1 MLHTAPGEQHG
12 GDTMAQCCPRSVK
25 KKTNIHAYN
34 DGWKIRLAAKR
45 SELVEE
51 YQRQCSSKNQ
61 GEGRDMA
68 ND

>member
-1 MLHTAPGEQHG
+1 
-12 GDTMAQCCPRSVK
+12 VK